1 MRLSI
6 TALNLFNE
14 SVLIDN
20 SETFGGTHWSRPRE
34 VYVSLRFG
42 FHY

>member
-1 MRLSI
+1 V
-6 TALNLFNE
+6 AQNLFNA

-34 VYVSLRFG
+34 VYAALRFR